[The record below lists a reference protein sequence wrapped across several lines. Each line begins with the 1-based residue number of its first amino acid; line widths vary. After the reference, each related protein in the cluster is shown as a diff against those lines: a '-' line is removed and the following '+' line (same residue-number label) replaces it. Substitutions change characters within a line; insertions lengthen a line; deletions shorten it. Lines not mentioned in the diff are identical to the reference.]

1 MSNITNRNENESPNP
16 KLARYLQR
24 IEQLVGHRNRT
35 PSPLSTRSPRPLKP
49 NALDHYL
56 KYELTFKILCN
67 VADKKNKG
75 CVRYFFNLLRSRSEH
90 EHTKV

>member
-1 MSNITNRNENESPNP
+1 MSNISNRNENKSPNP

-35 PSPLSTRSPRPLKP
+35 PSPLASRSPRPLKP

-56 KYELTFKILCN
+56 KY
-67 VADKKNKG
+67 
-75 CVRYFFNLLRSRSEH
+75 
-90 EHTKV
+90 

>member
-1 MSNITNRNENESPNP
+1 MSNISNRNENKSPNP

-35 PSPLSTRSPRPLKP
+35 PSPLASRSPRLLKP

-56 KYELTFKILCN
+56 KY
-67 VADKKNKG
+67 
-75 CVRYFFNLLRSRSEH
+75 
-90 EHTKV
+90 